1 MVLIDGELDVGEDFV
16 LTNVILA
23 RRGGGMFDL
32 QVSCIQIDT
41 VQCTQAAL
49 DDGKDTIQSCHV
61 FFFCTLSFNMNCVCG
76 DRNIGVS
83 FVSH

>member
-49 DDGKDTIQSCHV
+49 GDGKDTIQSGH
-61 FFFCTLSFNMNCVCG
+61 FFFFFLHFILQYELCMWRLQY
-76 DRNIGVS
+76 
-83 FVSH
+83 